1 MKRIL
6 YLCLIAFIAVSC
18 NGTKILT
25 VTVTNSSDLAR
36 ADELIEL
43 SVESVSGILT
53 LKPAD
58 KFVITDTAGIEIPY
72 QITYDNKVIFPVNVA
87 SAGVAT
93 YTIAKGIPAE
103 VAPVTFGKQYPERVD
118 DIAWENDLV
127 AFRTYGPALQATGE
141 KAFGYDIWNKNVKN
155 LVVEARYA
163 KELNPETIAKIA
175 ELKKKDPKAA
185 TALRK
190 EVSYH
195 VDHGDGMD
203 CYKVGPTLGGGTSAL
218 IVDDAIIYPYCYK
231 AYEILDNGPLR
242 FTVKLVYN
250 PLVVKADTSVVE
262 TRIVSLDA
270 GSYLNK
276 TTVSYEGLSEETP
289 LAVGIVL
296 HEPNGETVADAEA
309 GYITYIDPTEDPKND
324 NGKIFVGAAFPSK
337 VKEAKVALFSKQ
349 EKQERGADGHILAI
363 SDYKSGDYTYYW
375 GGVWS
380 KSNIQDLAA
389 WNQYVSEFALKAANP
404 LAVEVK

>member
-1 MKRIL
+1 MKKIL
-6 YLCLIAFIAVSC
+6 YLCLIAFIAASC
-18 NGTKILT
+18 NSTKILT
-25 VTVTNSSDLAR
+25 VTVTNASDLAR
-36 ADELIEL
+36 AGELIEL

-58 KFVITDTAGIEIPY
+58 TFVITDSAGIEIPY
-72 QITYDNKVIFPVNVA
+72 QITYDNNVIFPVNAA
-87 SAGVAT
+87 SEGVAT
-93 YTIAKGIPAE
+93 YTITKGISTE
-103 VAPVTFGKQYPERVD
+103 VAPITFGKQYPERVD

-141 KAFGYDIWNKNVKN
+141 KAFGYDIWNKNVKS

-163 KELNPETIAKIA
+163 KELNPETKAKIA
-175 ELKKKDPKAA
+175 ELKKTNPKAA
-185 TALRK
+185 AELQK

-195 VDHGDGMD
+195 VNHGDGMD
-203 CYKVGPTLGGGTSAL
+203 CYKVGPTLGAGTSAL
-218 IVDDAIIYPYCYK
+218 LVDDAIVYPYCYK
-231 AYEILDNGPLR
+231 TYEILDNGPLR

-250 PLVVKADTSVVE
+250 PSAVKANTNVVE
-262 TRIVSLDA
+262 TRIISLDA

-296 HEPNGETVADAEA
+296 HEPNGEAVADAEA
-309 GYITYIDPTEDPKND
+309 GYMTYIDPTEEPKSD

-337 VKEAKVALFSKQ
+337 VKEAKVVLFSKK
-349 EKQERGADGHILAI
+349 EKQERGADGHVLAI

-380 KSNIQDLAA
+380 KSDMQDPAV

-404 LAVEVK
+404 LVVEVK